1 MTNLA
6 TFLTTVLDRF
16 KEATHPGSHGDCV
29 GVGGLVTH
37 HCRRSIH
44 GSTYE
49 LFHYCSGPKKG
60 YYSACLYGGGD
71 MDRVVRNIFLSAIDA
86 KIWFVFCLWIY
97 NLQITSVVY
106 A

>member
-6 TFLTTVLDRF
+6 IFLTTVLDRF

-44 GSTYE
+44 
-49 LFHYCSGPKKG
+49 
-60 YYSACLYGGGD
+60 
-71 MDRVVRNIFLSAIDA
+71 AIY
-86 KIWFVFCLWIY
+86 V
-97 NLQITSVVY
+97 
-106 A
+106 